1 ILTCIWFVG
10 WSIFAYNSPSEHP
23 RISIEEKLY
32 LSKHVP
38 PSKKVRITPW
48 KHIIR
53 CAPLWGIA
61 VVHICVNFLLYT
73 LLTSLPTYFSTIL
86 KFNLQQSKNQHF
98 RNAFF
103 IQLLGSFGSSA
114 FLVAVGYVGCNHIGA
129 MICLTFAVGFTGLHS
144 CGCLV
149 SHLDIASNYAGTLFG
164 ITNTLATIPGFIGP

>member
-86 KFNLQQSKNQHF
+86 KFNLQQNSP
-98 RNAFF
+98 
-103 IQLLGSFGSSA
+103 
-114 FLVAVGYVGCNHIGA
+114 Y
-129 MICLTFAVGFTGLHS
+129 S